1 MSDSPFSVQDV
12 PGKGKGVV
20 ATRAIAQGELILAE
34 APLFTQIRSRS
45 NATVLA
51 ALSALSDAD
60 QRQYFSLANAR
71 RGRAPPPIGIFETNA
86 LPCGDNDPSR
96 GAAADSAA
104 IFLLG
109 SRFNSSCQPNV
120 SNYWDERMQ
129 KITFW
134 ATRASAVGEELCIG
148 YSACLV
154 VREERRRW
162 LQAAFGFVC
171 RCAACEREGA
181 ELRASDERR
190 VAIARL
196 YQEVDECRDNNPA
209 VGVRKVKTA
218 LRLLGEEGLLPN
230 GGLTLYHIAFQLCVS
245 VADVKNAKAWLKKAW
260 EAYYISTGRESEDTM
275 ELAAYME
282 DVRKH
287 PAFDRLSRRTLT
299 GPDA

>member
-1 MSDSPFSVQDV
+1 MTEVPPPLSHLCPTVRSFGMVLDNRLINDYPTAPFSVQDV
-12 PGKGKGVV
+12 PGKGKGIV
-20 ATRAIAQGELILAE
+20 ATRAIAQGELVLAE
-34 APLFTQIRSRS
+34 APLFKQIRSRS

-71 RGRAPPPIGIFETNA
+71 RGKAPPPIGIFETNA

-104 IFLLG
+104 IFLFG

-120 SNYWDERMQ
+120 SNYWDERMR

-134 ATRASAVGEELCIG
+134 ATRAVAAGEELCIS
-148 YSACLV
+148 YSPGLA

-171 RCAACEREGA
+171 RCAACGREGA

-196 YQEVDECRDNNPA
+196 YEEVGECGNNPA
-209 VGVRKVKTA
+209 VGVRKV
-218 LRLLGEEGLLPN
+218 RDDHCP
-230 GGLTLYHIAFQLCVS
+230 H
-245 VADVKNAKAWLKKAW
+245 
-260 EAYYISTGRESEDTM
+260 
-275 ELAAYME
+275 
-282 DVRKH
+282 
-287 PAFDRLSRRTLT
+287 LSW
-299 GPDA
+299 GA